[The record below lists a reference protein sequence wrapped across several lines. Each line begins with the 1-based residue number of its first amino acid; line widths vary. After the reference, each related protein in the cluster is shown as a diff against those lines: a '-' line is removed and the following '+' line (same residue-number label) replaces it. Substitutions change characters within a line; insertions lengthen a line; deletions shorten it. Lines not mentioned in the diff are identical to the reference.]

1 MSVMKSILD
10 AAVRQYIQTA
20 LWATTD
26 HGTNTPLD
34 KTYSESDLAEG
45 GYDAIQDE
53 VTAFFG
59 VPEVAALTEDWTREE
74 YTQAAHDF
82 FLTRNGHG
90 AGFRDGHWPDDEEQV
105 LYKVANGKGSHEPYV
120 GDDGM
125 IYFS

>member
-20 LWATTD
+20 LWATTNHD
-26 HGTNTPLD
+26 SDKPLD
-34 KTYSESDLAEG
+34 KTHSESDLADGE
-45 GYDAIQDE
+45 YDAIQDE
-53 VTAFFG
+53 VTAFFA
-59 VPEVAALTEDWTREE
+59 VPEVAALTEDWMRED

-90 AGFRDGHWPDDEEQV
+90 AGFRDGDWLGNAGQI
-105 LYKVANGKGSHEPYV
+105 LYKAANGKGSHEPYV

-125 IYFS
+125 IYFR

>member
-26 HGTNTPLD
+26 HDTDTPLD
-34 KTYSESDLAEG
+34 RTHSESDLADGE
-45 GYDAIQDE
+45 YDAIQDE
-53 VTAFFG
+53 VTAFFA
-59 VPEVAALTEDWTREE
+59 VPEVDALTEDWYREE

-90 AGFRDGHWPDDEEQV
+90 AGFRDGHWQDRAEQV
-105 LYKVANGKGSHEPYV
+105 LYKAAKRAGSHEPYV

>member
-20 LWATTD
+20 LFATTD
-26 HGTNTPLD
+26 HDSDTPLD
-34 KTYSESDLAEG
+34 NTYSESDIADGE
-45 GYDAIQDE
+45 YDAVQDE
-53 VTAFFG
+53 LTAFFA
-59 VPEVAALTEDWTREE
+59 VPEVAALAKYWYLEH

-90 AGFRDGHWPDDEEQV
+90 AGFRDGHWPDDAGQV
-105 LYKVANGKGSHEPYV
+105 LYKAANGKGSHEPYV

-125 IYFS
+125 LYFA